1 MLLLALIQGFEALV
15 TNSINL
21 YEWKVVIDT
30 QLLRVVDRL
39 HPGSVPKVGVGLGSR
54 GLPQAVR
61 GTENR
66 LERRHSSA
74 CYAAFLPGIGL
85 SATTSAMVL
94 AACSAAVPS

>member
-1 MLLLALIQGFEALV
+1 MTERKIGVRTKTAICWVVSRKLV
-15 TNSINL
+15 
-21 YEWKVVIDT
+21 
-30 QLLRVVDRL
+30 Q
-39 HPGSVPKVGVGLGSR
+39 GSVLG
-54 GLPQAVR
+54 GWPQAAR

-85 SATTSAMVL
+85 SATTSAMTL